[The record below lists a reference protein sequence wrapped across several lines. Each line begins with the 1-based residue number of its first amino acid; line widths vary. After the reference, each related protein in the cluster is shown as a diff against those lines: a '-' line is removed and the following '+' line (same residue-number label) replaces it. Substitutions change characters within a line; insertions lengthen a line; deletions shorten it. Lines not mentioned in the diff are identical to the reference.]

1 MGSNKNLKVKKSF
14 TQMQEIMSSEERQ
27 KAINK
32 EFNSIRSQ
40 IKEFSEEE
48 IISSMDST
56 LITDLAISM
65 VKLGELY
72 YLYNL
77 EKQERNYK
85 DMERVKKLLDAE
97 RNTLRKGLYDLGM
110 TPESRARFADI
121 ILKRKENEGDEL
133 LNLLRGN
140 NTEENMEEDTNE

>member
-65 VKLGELY
+65 VELGELY